1 MRAVTILALVAV
13 AGPLVGLAVA
23 ATDCT
28 GHDTIVSAQDDEY
41 GAVCWMTSMGGI
53 SCLPMSQLNTQAGGG
68 GTGSDREAFASEQPK
83 AWPTPVHTP
92 APRHFGEVFRL

>member
-1 MRAVTILALVAV
+1 MRALTIFALVAV

-23 ATDCT
+23 ATEHTDY
-28 GHDTIVSAQDDEY
+28 DAIVSAQDDEY

-68 GTGSDREAFASEQPK
+68 GTGNDREAFASEQPK
-83 AWPTPVHTP
+83 AWPTQVLTP
-92 APRHFGEVFRL
+92 APPQHGEVFRL